1 MSDACAV
8 IYTAGETR
16 IRDDR
21 PDALC
26 DVLFEPMIGWVNGA
40 LDAAGIKDRCYVFAK
55 NAEAFSAYTGDAP
68 VFAGEEGT
76 NLPFAAKEWAA
87 ARGDRDVLVLRAD
100 NPFLGGETIS
110 SARTYHIQNGQKLTI
125 LASGGREA
133 MIRELNSS
141 AYWVRADFLFEL
153 FEHTDPKEEKFLT
166 EALAYLSDRV
176 ETATTFVAAKK
187 ELYMTAADPLE
198 LIKLNAVARTLVLT
212 KLCRAGVEF
221 LCTDGILIAP
231 SVTVGKGTTVLPG
244 TILKGNTAIGENC
257 EIGPN
262 SYLENCAVGNG
273 CKIFAAKMTDAVL
286 KDGVRIGPFSQIR
299 PGTVVGEGVK
309 IGDYVEIKNSN
320 IGAGTSV
327 AHLTY
332 IGDADVGEG
341 VNFGCG
347 VCVANFDGQKK
358 ARTVIGDN
366 AFLGCNTNLVAP
378 VKVGASAYTAA
389 GTTVTEDVPDEAL
402 CIGRARQENKEG
414 WVRRHDRIRKK

>member
-1 MSDACAV
+1 MSDACAI
-8 IYTAGETR
+8 IYTTGETR

-26 DVLFEPMIGWVNGA
+26 DVLFEPMIGWVNDA
-40 LDAAGIKDRCYVFAK
+40 LDAAGIKERCYVFAK

-68 VFAGEEGT
+68 VFAGEEGA
-76 NLPFAAKEWAA
+76 NLPFAAKDWVAE
-87 ARGDRDVLVLRAD
+87 RGDRDVLVLRAET
-100 NPFLGGETIS
+100 PFLCGETIS

-141 AYWVRADFLFEL
+141 AYWVKADFLFEL
-153 FEHTDPKEEKFLT
+153 FQHIDPKEEKFLPL
-166 EALAYLSDRV
+166 ALAYLSDQV
-176 ETATTFVAAKK
+176 ENAATFVAAKK
-187 ELYMTAADPLE
+187 ELYLTAADPLE
-198 LIKLNAVARTLVLT
+198 LLKLNAAARTLVLT

-221 LCTDGILIAP
+221 LCTDGILIGP

-244 TILKGNTAIGENC
+244 TILKGTTAIGEGC

-262 SYLENCAVGNG
+262 SYLENCSVGDG
-273 CKIFAAKMTDAVL
+273 CKIFATKMADAVL
-286 KDGVRIGPFSQIR
+286 KDGVKIGPFSQIQ

-309 IGDYVEIKNSN
+309 IGDYVEIKNSS
-320 IGAGTSV
+320 IGAKTSV

-358 ARTVIGDN
+358 SRTVIGDN

-378 VKVGASAYTAA
+378 VKVGAFAYTAA

-414 WVRRHDRIRKK
+414 WVRQHDQIRKK